1 LARIKITSGLSSGLS
16 FTLALLVPEKVN
28 KLEQQLTTTNAEL
41 ERIYAALEK
50 LPNLERLE
58 EIADNLQKLTGI
70 LSCLAD
76 ANCTVASGSVY
87 GSGVPEYVS

>member
-1 LARIKITSGLSSGLS
+1 
-16 FTLALLVPEKVN
+16 
-28 KLEQQLTTTNAEL
+28 L

-76 ANCTVASGSVY
+76 ANCTVASGSIH